1 MRAARAGAR
10 KDPASRL
17 LLIFLA
23 VTLVV
28 SAFPFFYLLSTALR
42 PRSEIFHYPPTWLP
56 QTWAWKN
63 FAEIWTAVPL
73 MRYLLNSLTVAGGA
87 TVLNLVVAVPAG
99 YALARFRFPGRA
111 LFRQLLLVT
120 QMFSP
125 VVLIIGLFRLVS
137 GWGLIDQPIVLVV
150 TYAALSVAFSVSF
163 LAGYFS
169 SIPEE
174 IEEAAMVDGCSRIT
188 ALFRVVLP
196 MAMPAVVT
204 ATVFAFIFAWND
216 FMISLT
222 FVSSPD
228 HRTLPLGL
236 YSFLGQ
242 YTVQWHYLMAASLV
256 TIVPVVVLFL
266 LIEKHLVRGLTAG
279 AVK

>member
-1 MRAARAGAR
+1 
-10 KDPASRL
+10 
-17 LLIFLA
+17 
-23 VTLVV
+23 
-28 SAFPFFYLLSTALR
+28 
-42 PRSEIFHYPPTWLP
+42 
-56 QTWAWKN
+56 
-63 FAEIWTAVPL
+63 
-73 MRYLLNSLTVAGGA
+73 
-87 TVLNLVVAVPAG
+87 VLNLLFAVPAG
-99 YALARFRFPGRA
+99 YALARIRFPGRN

-125 VVLIIGLFRLVS
+125 VVLIIGLFRLVA

-163 LAGYFS
+163 LAGSFAS
-169 SIPEE
+169 VPEE
-174 IEEAAMVDGCSRIT
+174 IEEAAMVDGCSRVT

-196 MAMPAVVT
+196 MVMPAVV
-204 ATVFAFIFAWND
+204 ASTVFSFIAAWND

-228 HRTLPLGL
+228 NRTLPLGL
-236 YSFLGQ
+236 FSFLGQ

-256 TIVPVVVLFL
+256 TVVPVVILFL
-266 LIEKHLVRGLTAG
+266 FIEKHLVSGLTAG